1 MAAWEKVLT
10 RLAAAARPGLRQA
23 RRQVTRTLGIQPGD
37 HHIVAYRGW
46 GGAAGLFVQGRV
58 LRGRPLPEA
67 DAADPWWQNAW
78 SAYRRIESDQV
89 PGARVRLSA
98 GGTEQQAV
106 SDQEGYFRAWLL
118 PAAALPADRRW
129 HEVTVEL
136 VEPRPAGKPP
146 PRTVAHVLTPA
157 AAARFGVISD
167 IDDTVVRTDAT
178 SFLRMARLVVFG
190 NARTRI
196 PFHGVSAFYRALH
209 TGPPGGGPNPIF
221 YVSSGPW
228 NFYELLVDFME
239 HQDIPLGPILLR
251 DWGWTGERSMPTR
264 HRVHKLEAIRHILD
278 SYPALPFILIGDSGQ
293 EDPEIY
299 QEIVSAYPDRI
310 MAVYIRDVRGT
321 GPRRTEIGALRE
333 EVRRAG
339 SDLVLARDTVA
350 AARHAAQAGWID
362 AAALPA
368 IEADTASDEV
378 ADREET
384 EEEPGG

>member
-1 MAAWEKVLT
+1 MAVWEKVLT
-10 RLAAAARPGLRQA
+10 QLAAAARPGIRQA
-23 RRQVTRTLGIQPGD
+23 RRQVTRTLGLPPGD
-37 HHIVAYRGW
+37 HHIVTYRGW

-58 LRGRPLPEA
+58 LRGRPVAEA
-67 DAADPWWQNAW
+67 DAADPWWRNAW
-78 SAYRRIESDQV
+78 SAYRRLGSDEV
-89 PGARVRLSA
+89 PGARVRLSG

-106 SDQEGYFRAWLL
+106 SDREGYFRAWLR
-118 PAAALPADRRW
+118 PAAPLPADRRW
-129 HEVTVEL
+129 HQVTVEL
-136 VEPRPAGKPP
+136 VEPRPAEGPP

-157 AAARFGVISD
+157 AAATFGVISD

-209 TGPPGGGPNPIF
+209 TGPRGGGPNPLF

-228 NFYELLVDFME
+228 NFYELLVEFME
-239 HQDIPLGPILLR
+239 HRAIPLGPILLR

-278 SYPALPFILIGDSGQ
+278 SYPTLPFILIGDSGQ

-299 QEIVSAYPDRI
+299 HEIVGAYSNRI
-310 MAVYIRDVRGT
+310 MAVYIRDVGGI
-321 GPRRTEIGALRE
+321 GPRREEIAALRE

-350 AARHAAQAGWID
+350 AARHAAEAGWINPE
-362 AAALPA
+362 ALPG
-368 IEADTASDEV
+368 IEADTASDEF

-384 EEEPGG
+384 EQEAGG